1 MSTVGRQI
9 GPIPISTLIN
19 LWIQIYLIPIAI
31 FPYAGFIAFY
41 WLASSNYVLVTSS
54 YDNQEN
60 IHKHQYYSNIYE
72 IDMIESY
79 LVSIICFF
87 FAHIHWSISH
97 ILSWISDIYI
107 YTVHIFTYD
116 DDKINT

>member
-87 FAHIHWSISH
+87 LPISIDPYPTSSH
-97 ILSWISDIYI
+97 GYLIYI
-107 YTVHIFTYD
+107 YIQYIYLHMMMTR
-116 DDKINT
+116 